1 MMRSPPRIR
10 LIAAREGYSKGWIEG
25 AAWTRPYK
33 VARLYTYGDLL
44 ETAVDTK
51 LTLKLDSEVIEKA
64 KAYAE
69 SRGESLSRLVET
81 YFAGLV
87 SGEQTERSQLRGVV
101 AELAGILASAEIDDE
116 KEAYADYLS
125 KKYA

>member
-1 MMRSPPRIR
+1 
-10 LIAAREGYSKGWIEG
+10 
-25 AAWTRPYK
+25 
-33 VARLYTYGDLL
+33 
-44 ETAVDTK
+44 VDAK

-87 SGEQTERSQLRGVV
+87 RGDQTDRPQLRGVV
-101 AELAGILASAEIDDE
+101 AELAGILNGAEIDDE